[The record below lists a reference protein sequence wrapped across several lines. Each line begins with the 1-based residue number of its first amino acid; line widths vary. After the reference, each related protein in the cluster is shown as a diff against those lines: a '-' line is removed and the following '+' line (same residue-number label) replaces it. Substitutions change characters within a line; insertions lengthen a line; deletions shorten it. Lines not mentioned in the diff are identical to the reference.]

1 MISLWPY
8 KIRYFTP
15 HYKQDL
21 LDFFSSLSKESR
33 ILLSTCGIDPPTLYY
48 LFRLDYKE
56 TIPLLI
62 YEKKKI
68 IAIAKLHL
76 GERKGY
82 LSSVAVLD
90 SHQGK
95 GIGTRMIKYLFAL
108 ALMNRIDQIKTEVK
122 EKNKKALSFF
132 KKLGFV
138 EVGRKDGLISLVRRL

>member
-1 MISLWPY
+1 MISLWSY

-21 LDFFSSLSKESR
+21 LKFFSSLSRESR
-33 ILLSTCGIDPPTLYY
+33 TLLSTCGIDPPTLYY

-68 IAIAKLHL
+68 IAIAKLYVR
-76 GERKGY
+76 ERKGY

-90 SHQGK
+90 SYQGK
-95 GIGTRMIKYLFAL
+95 GVGTRMIKYLFAL
-108 ALMNRIDQIKTEVK
+108 ALMNGIDQIKTEVK
-122 EKNKKALSFF
+122 EMNKKALSFF

-138 EVGRKDGLISLVRRL
+138 EVGSRDGLVTLVRRL